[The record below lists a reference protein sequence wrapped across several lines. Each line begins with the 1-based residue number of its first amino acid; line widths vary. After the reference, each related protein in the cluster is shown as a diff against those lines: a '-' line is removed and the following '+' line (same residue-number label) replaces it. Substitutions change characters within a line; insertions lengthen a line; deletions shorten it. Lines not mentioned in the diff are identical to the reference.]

1 MSKPNPATTHA
12 QNIADLL
19 ITQIEAGT
27 APWQKPWDAEKS
39 VRPHN
44 TLTQNAYKGGN
55 ALYLQA
61 LQTLNGYED
70 PRWMTYKQAQSV
82 GAQVRKGEK
91 ASTIV
96 HYKFEETKKEKQ
108 PDGSVIDVTEKL
120 DRPRAFAAK
129 VFNAEQIDGLEPYK
143 APELAWQPNEK
154 AEALLTASK
163 AIIKHDEID
172 EAYYSPSRDEIHLPS
187 KTAFPDESKYYG
199 TALHELGHWTGHED
213 RLDRDLSGRFGSES
227 YAKEEL
233 RAEIASM
240 LIAQDTGVPNEP
252 HNNAAYVESWVK
264 VLKDDPAKIA
274 RAARDAEL
282 ISKYV
287 MDLDKTLEH
296 DLAKESVQEAIE
308 TQLDTLTSQTMVFS
322 LNKGEERFLATF
334 IQDTGLGDDY
344 QDIHQA
350 VFLTGSNDNEA
361 TSRTLTALSDT
372 TVIHA
377 MNQPK
382 ALIETAL
389 EDAPDDKMLLV
400 FGDDKTKRDL
410 KELAPQV
417 HVMTPKDISFGAK
430 SFDAAIK
437 DKGIEHTKR
446 LISQTQY
453 GMQNKLERHLA
464 HSKEQDKTQTRHVE
478 KDASVEID

>member
-1 MSKPNPATTHA
+1 MNKPNPATTHA

-44 TLTQNAYKGGN
+44 ALTQNAYKGGN

-61 LQTLNGYED
+61 LQTMNGYED

-91 ASTIV
+91 SSTIV

-108 PDGSVIDVTEKL
+108 PDGSVIEVTEKL
-120 DRPRAFAAK
+120 DRPRAFEAK
-129 VFNAEQIDGLEPYK
+129 VFNAEQIDGLEPYQ
-143 APELAWQPNEK
+143 APELTWQPNEK
-154 AEALLTASK
+154 AEALLAASQ

-187 KTAFPDESKYYG
+187 KTAFPDETKYYG

-264 VLKDDPAKIA
+264 VLKDDPAEIA

-296 DLAKESVQEAIE
+296 DLAKESVQEAVEAQI
-308 TQLDTLTSQTMVFS
+308 DALTSQTMVYS
-322 LNKGEERFLATF
+322 LNKEMETFHATF
-334 IQDTGLGDDY
+334 IQNTELGEDY
-344 QDIHQA
+344 QGIHSG
-350 VFLTGSNDNEA
+350 VFLTGSDDNEA
-361 TSRTLTALSDT
+361 TSRLLTALSDS
-372 TVIHA
+372 TVIHS
-377 MNQPK
+377 MSDPK
-382 ALIETAL
+382 SLIETAL
-389 EDAPDDKMLLV
+389 EEAPDDKMLLV
-400 FGDDKTKRDL
+400 FGDENTKHEL
-410 KELAPQV
+410 KAHSPKV

-430 SFDAAIK
+430 SFHEAIK
-437 DKGIEHTKR
+437 DKSIEHSKR

-464 HSKEQDKTQTRHVE
+464 HTKEQEKTNTRSVE
-478 KDASVEID
+478 KTNSVEID

>member
-1 MSKPNPATTHA
+1 MNKPNPATTHA

-44 TLTQNAYKGGN
+44 ALTQNAYKGGN

-91 ASTIV
+91 SSTIV

-108 PDGSVIDVTEKL
+108 PDGSVIEVTEKL
-120 DRPRAFAAK
+120 DRPRAFEAK

-143 APELAWQPNEK
+143 APELTWQPNEK
-154 AEALLTASK
+154 AEALLAASN

-172 EAYYSPSRDEIHLPS
+172 EAYYSPSKDEIHLPS
-187 KTAFPDESKYYG
+187 KTAFPDETKYYG
-199 TALHELGHWTGHED
+199 TALHELGHWTGHSD

-252 HNNAAYVESWVK
+252 HNNAAYVKSWVK
-264 VLKDDPAKIA
+264 VLKDDPAEIA

-296 DLAKESVQEAIE
+296 DLAKENVQEAVE
-308 TQLDTLTSQTMVFS
+308 AQLDALTSQTMVYS
-322 LNKGEERFLATF
+322 LNKETETFHATF
-334 IQDTGLGDDY
+334 IQDTGLGEDY
-344 QDIHQA
+344 QDIHNG
-350 VFLTGSNDNEA
+350 VFLTGSDDNEA
-361 TSRTLTALSDT
+361 TSRLLSALSDS
-372 TVIHA
+372 TVIHS
-377 MNQPK
+377 MSDPK
-382 ALIETAL
+382 SLIETAL
-389 EDAPDDKMLLV
+389 EEAPDDKMLLV
-400 FGDDKTKRDL
+400 FGDENTKHEL
-410 KELAPQV
+410 KAHSPKV
-417 HVMTPKDISFGAK
+417 HVMTPKDIVFGAK
-430 SFDAAIK
+430 DFESAIK

-464 HSKEQDKTQTRHVE
+464 HTKEQEKTNTRSVE
-478 KDASVEID
+478 KTTSVEID

>member
-1 MSKPNPATTHA
+1 MLSAIVNKGLRANFGLFAEMGAT
-12 QNIADLL
+12 
-19 ITQIEAGT
+19 
-27 APWQKPWDAEKS
+27 
-39 VRPHN
+39 PHN
-44 TLTQNAYKGGN
+44 ALTQNAYKGGN

-91 ASTIV
+91 SSTIV

-108 PDGSVIDVTEKL
+108 PDGSVIEVTEKL
-120 DRPRAFAAK
+120 DRPRAFEAK

-143 APELAWQPNEK
+143 APELTWQPNEK
-154 AEALLTASK
+154 AEALLAASQ

-187 KTAFPDESKYYG
+187 KTAFPDETKYYG
-199 TALHELGHWTGHED
+199 TALHELGHWTGHSD

-252 HNNAAYVESWVK
+252 HNNAAYVKSWVK
-264 VLKDDPAKIA
+264 VLKDDPAEIA

-296 DLAKESVQEAIE
+296 DLAKENVQEAVEAQI
-308 TQLDTLTSQTMVFS
+308 DALTSQTITTQGLRGTVP
-322 LNKGEERFLATF
+322 FLATSVESEEAWPSNEE
-334 IQDTGLGDDY
+334 LVS
-344 QDIHQA
+344 QA
-350 VFLTGSNDNEA
+350 VFLTTDNYLINDEYDEK
-361 TSRTLTALSDT
+361 TSQLLAAVSDQ
-372 TVIHA
+372 TVIHCARRPMSLIDAA
-377 MNQPK
+377 ME
-382 ALIETAL
+382 ETP
-389 EDAPDDKMLLV
+389 EDKVILV
-400 FGDDKTKRDL
+400 FGDEGMKATYKND
-410 KELAPQV
+410 APKV

-430 SFDAAIK
+430 SFHEAIK
-437 DKGIEHTKR
+437 DKGIEHSKR

-453 GMQNKLERHLA
+453 GMQNKLERHLT
-464 HSKEQDKTQTRHVE
+464 HTKEQEKTNTRSVE
-478 KDASVEID
+478 KTNSVEID

>member
-1 MSKPNPATTHA
+1 MNKPNPATTHA

-44 TLTQNAYKGGN
+44 ALTQNAYKGGN

-91 ASTIV
+91 SSTIV

-108 PDGSVIDVTEKL
+108 PDGSVIEVTEKL
-120 DRPRAFAAK
+120 DRPRAFEAK
-129 VFNAEQIDGLEPYK
+129 VFNAEQIDGLEPYQ
-143 APELAWQPNEK
+143 APELTWQPNEK
-154 AEALLTASK
+154 AEALLAASN

-172 EAYYSPSRDEIHLPS
+172 EAYYSPSKDEIHLPS
-187 KTAFPDESKYYG
+187 KTAFPDETKYYG
-199 TALHELGHWTGHED
+199 TALHELGHWTGHSD

-252 HNNAAYVESWVK
+252 HNNAAYVKSWVK
-264 VLKDDPAKIA
+264 VLKDDPAEIA

-296 DLAKESVQEAIE
+296 DLAKENVQEAVE
-308 TQLDTLTSQTMVFS
+308 AQLDALTSQTMVYS
-322 LNKGEERFLATF
+322 LNKETETFHATF
-334 IQDTGLGDDY
+334 IQDTGLGEDY
-344 QDIHQA
+344 QDIHNG
-350 VFLTGSNDNEA
+350 VFLTGSDDNEA
-361 TSRTLTALSDT
+361 TSRLLSALSDS
-372 TVIHA
+372 TVIHS
-377 MNQPK
+377 MSDPK
-382 ALIETAL
+382 SLIETAL
-389 EDAPDDKMLLV
+389 EEAPDDKMLLV
-400 FGDDKTKRDL
+400 FGDENTKHEL
-410 KELAPQV
+410 KAHSPKV
-417 HVMTPKDISFGAK
+417 HVMTPKDIVFGAK
-430 SFDAAIK
+430 DFESAIK

-464 HSKEQDKTQTRHVE
+464 HTKEQEKTNTRSVE
-478 KDASVEID
+478 KTTSVEID

>member
-1 MSKPNPATTHA
+1 MNKPNPATTHA

-44 TLTQNAYKGGN
+44 ALTQNAYKGGN

-91 ASTIV
+91 SSTIV

-108 PDGSVIDVTEKL
+108 PDGSVIEVTEKL
-120 DRPRAFAAK
+120 DRPRAFEAK

-143 APELAWQPNEK
+143 APELTWQPNEK
-154 AEALLTASK
+154 AEALLAASQ

-187 KTAFPDESKYYG
+187 KTAFPDETKYYG
-199 TALHELGHWTGHED
+199 TALHELGHWTGHSD

-252 HNNAAYVESWVK
+252 HNNAAYVKSWVK
-264 VLKDDPAKIA
+264 VLKDDPAEIA

-296 DLAKESVQEAIE
+296 DLAKENVQEAVE
-308 TQLDTLTSQTMVFS
+308 AQLDALTSQTMVYS
-322 LNKGEERFLATF
+322 LNKETETFHATF
-334 IQDTGLGDDY
+334 IQDTGLGEDY
-344 QDIHQA
+344 QDIHNG
-350 VFLTGSNDNEA
+350 VFLTGSDDNEA
-361 TSRTLTALSDT
+361 TSRLLTALSDS
-372 TVIHA
+372 TVIHS
-377 MNQPK
+377 MSDPK
-382 ALIETAL
+382 SLIETAL
-389 EDAPDDKMLLV
+389 EEAPDDKMLLV
-400 FGDDKTKRDL
+400 FGNDDTKREL
-410 KELAPQV
+410 KNLAPKV
-417 HVMTPKDISFGAK
+417 HVMTPKDIAFGAK
-430 SFDAAIK
+430 DFESAIK

-464 HSKEQDKTQTRHVE
+464 HTKEQEKTNTRSVEQT
-478 KDASVEID
+478 ANVEID

>member
-1 MSKPNPATTHA
+1 MNKPNPATTHA

-44 TLTQNAYKGGN
+44 ALTQNAYKGGN

-91 ASTIV
+91 SSTIV

-108 PDGSVIDVTEKL
+108 PDGSIIEVTEKL
-120 DRPRAFAAK
+120 DRPRAFEAK

-143 APELAWQPNEK
+143 APELKWQPNEK
-154 AEALLTASK
+154 AEALLAASQ

-172 EAYYSPSRDEIHLPS
+172 EAYYSPSKDEIHLPG
-187 KTAFPDESKYYG
+187 KTAFSDETKYYG
-199 TALHELGHWTGHED
+199 TALHELGHWTGHSD

-252 HNNAAYVESWVK
+252 HNNAAYIKSWVK
-264 VLKDDPAKIA
+264 VLKDDPAEIA

-296 DLAKESVQEAIE
+296 DLAKENVQEAVE
-308 TQLDTLTSQTMVFS
+308 AQLDALTSQTMVYS
-322 LNKGEERFLATF
+322 LNKETETFHATF
-334 IQDTGLGDDY
+334 IQDTGLGEDY
-344 QDIHQA
+344 QDIHNG
-350 VFLTGSNDNEA
+350 VFLTGSDDNEA
-361 TSRTLTALSDT
+361 TSRLLTALSDS
-372 TVIHA
+372 TVIHS
-377 MNQPK
+377 MSDPK
-382 ALIETAL
+382 SLIETAL

-400 FGDDKTKRDL
+400 FGDEDTKREL
-410 KELAPQV
+410 KEHAPKV
-417 HVMTPKDISFGAK
+417 HVMTPKDISFSAK
-430 SFDAAIK
+430 DFESATK

-453 GMQNKLERHLA
+453 GRQNKLERHLA
-464 HSKEQDKTQTRHVE
+464 HTKEQEKTNTRSVDKTT
-478 KDASVEID
+478 SIEID

>member
-1 MSKPNPATTHA
+1 MNKPNPAATHA

-44 TLTQNAYKGGN
+44 ALTQNAYKGGN

-91 ASTIV
+91 SSTIV

-108 PDGSVIDVTEKL
+108 PDGSVIEVTEKL
-120 DRPRAFAAK
+120 DRPRAFEAK

-143 APELAWQPNEK
+143 APELRWQPNEK
-154 AEALLTASK
+154 AEALLAASN
-163 AIIKHDEID
+163 AIIKHDEVD
-172 EAYYSPSRDEIHLPS
+172 EAYYSPSKDEIHLPT
-187 KTAFPDESKYYG
+187 KTAFPDETKYYG

-264 VLKDDPAKIA
+264 VLKDDPAEIA

-296 DLAKESVQEAIE
+296 DLAKENVQEAVE
-308 TQLDTLTSQTMVFS
+308 AQLDALTSQTMVFS
-322 LNKGEERFLATF
+322 LNKEAETFHATF
-334 IQDTGLGDDY
+334 IQDTGLGEDY

-350 VFLTGSNDNEA
+350 VFLTGSDDNEA
-361 TSRTLTALSDT
+361 TSRLLTALSDS
-372 TVIHA
+372 TVIHS
-377 MNQPK
+377 MSDPK
-382 ALIETAL
+382 SLIETAL

-400 FGDDKTKRDL
+400 FGDDHAKREL
-410 KELAPQV
+410 KEHAPKV
-417 HVMTPKDISFGAK
+417 HVMTPKDIAFSAK
-430 SFDAAIK
+430 DFESAIK
-437 DKGIEHTKR
+437 DKGIEHSKR

-464 HSKEQDKTQTRHVE
+464 RTKEQEKTNTRNVE
-478 KDASVEID
+478 KTNSVEID